1 MMNETILEALQFV
14 EENDV
19 KFIRLAFCDIFGRQ
33 KNISIMPKELPRA
46 FESGISFDASAIR
59 GFMNV
64 EESDLFLVPEAGTI
78 SILPWRPSHG
88 RVMRFF
94 SNIKHPDGTPFE
106 GDGRYIL
113 KKAVQQCANMGY
125 VCKIGT
131 ECEFYLFETD
141 EKGNPTD
148 QPHDHGTYC
157 DIAPLDKGENVR
169 REICLTLEEMG
180 LLPESSHHE
189 QGPGQNEIDF
199 QYSDAM
205 TAADNLITFRS
216 AVKVV
221 AARNGLYA
229 SFMPKPIPGKSGSG
243 MHTNISLSKN
253 GENIFRAE
261 NGEYSPEA
269 KSFIAGIMEIIPE
282 ITLFL
287 NPTTNSYAR
296 FGEFEAPKYIT
307 WSHQNRSQLVRIPA
321 ATGEFSRMELRS
333 PDLSCNP
340 YLAFS
345 LLIHAGLEGIKEHKT
360 LSAPSNYNLY
370 EHDVFMEGL
379 TPLPKNLGEAIVCAE
394 KSRFLRTV
402 FTEDFIQ
409 KFLEVKRQEWRAYI
423 DSPDKF
429 AFERDTYFYADY
441 SELS

>member
-180 LLPESSHHE
+180 VLPEGSNHE

-429 AFERDTYFYADY
+429 AFERDTYFYAD
-441 SELS
+441 

>member
-1 MMNETILEALQFV
+1 MNETILEALQFV

-141 EKGNPTD
+141 EKGNPTA

-157 DIAPLDKGENVR
+157 DIAPLDRGENVR

-205 TAADNLITFRS
+205 TAADNLVTFRS

-269 KSFIAGIMEIIPE
+269 KSFIAGIMEKIPE

-379 TPLPKNLGEAIVCAE
+379 MPLPKNLGEAIVCAE

-429 AFERDTYFYADY
+429 AFERDTYFYAD
-441 SELS
+441 

>member
-94 SNIKHPDGTPFE
+94 SNIKHPDGTPFK

-429 AFERDTYFYADY
+429 AFERDTYFYAD
-441 SELS
+441 